1 MNKRSRSSAE
11 HLHIWRLRLW
21 RKLSSVGHLLTYMP
35 QVFCSS
41 HSSVDSSHIGAR
53 MTKSSTARLWP
64 EICMFLSTFRLVQGT
79 SSFGACKPMQMR
91 DPALLSFG
99 LILGYRTLTPLTISR
114 WSLTPAASPTRRV
127 EAATMPKLRVP
138 DMARLLTHFTAQTPK
153 VATEATSTMH
163 SMLVHRE
170 AVVEPEPAMTPEAPH
185 QRMARQSTTIST

>member
-21 RKLSSVGHLLTYMP
+21 RKLSSVGHLPMSMP

-41 HSSVDSSHIGAR
+41 HSSVDSSHTEAR
-53 MTKSSTARLWP
+53 MTKSSTARLWL
-64 EICMFLSTFRLVQGT
+64 EIWWFLSTFRLAQGT

-91 DPALLSFG
+91 DPVPPSFG
-99 LILGYRTLTPLTISR
+99 LILGYRTLTPLTISL
-114 WSLTPAASPTRRV
+114 WSLTPAASPTRHV

-138 DMARLLTHFTAQTPK
+138 DMARLLTHFTALTPE
-153 VATEATSTMH
+153 VATEAISLMH
-163 SMLVHRE
+163 SMVTNRE

-185 QRMARQSTTIST
+185 QRMARQSTTI